1 MFGIEQSSNVRS
13 VPRADELTELLF
25 KDTVLSKNIDMPI
38 QYEQTI
44 LATRAKKSNVA
55 TAKILEYNGWI

>member
-1 MFGIEQSSNVRS
+1 MFNIKDAHVCFVAEE
-13 VPRADELTELLF
+13 DELTELLF

-55 TAKILEYNGWI
+55 TAKILEYNG